1 MSGTSAAGA
10 RIAALTK
17 RLEQGWR
24 ETRERWQDAKAA
36 EFEER
41 FMRELNTTVNVTSA
55 GIENLERI
63 LRNIR
68 NDCE

>member
-1 MSGTSAAGA
+1 MSASTGTGA
-10 RIAALTK
+10 RITGLTK
-17 RLEQGWR
+17 HLEIAWR

-36 EFEER
+36 EFEEK
-41 FMRELNTTVNVTSA
+41 FMRELITSVNVTTA
-55 GIENLERI
+55 GIENLERV